1 MCIYIYICIC
11 ICLCLCIC
19 ICICYKYIF
28 VNLFYNKKLTQCCRT
43 PKTKI
48 RSMSTHIDTHPPEKI
63 EKHRKARFPVRKCQ
77 MDVS

>member
-1 MCIYIYICIC
+1 MYIYIYILYIYIYVYIYICINR
-11 ICLCLCIC
+11 
-19 ICICYKYIF
+19 YIF
-28 VNLFYNKKLTQCCRT
+28 VNLFYNKQLTQCCRT

-63 EKHRKARFPVRKCQ
+63 EKHRKAPFPLRKCQ